1 MGSFKQRTI
10 GDFMGGGGGG
20 PEELESKKALAE
32 QSANALR
39 RYGQT
44 FVPLENMFIEDTKR
58 MLDYDASENAM
69 AMAQNQTSSLYEQG
83 IGDMQAAQFSMGL
96 DPTSG
101 RATKESS
108 ALREAQARG
117 MGLAGAGASIDYTDA
132 GYQGLGNVIN
142 MGQGVQTN
150 AVDGS
155 INRLQAGLDRSGAQ
169 AKSDFARSSSLQSIA
184 GTGAGMAYGS
194 YGLGGG

>member
-1 MGSFKQRTI
+1 
-10 GDFMGGGGGG
+10 MGGGGDG
-20 PEELESKKALAE
+20 PEELESKQALAE

-44 FVPLENMFIEDTKR
+44 FVPLENMFIEDTQR
-58 MLDYDASENAM
+58 MFDYEASQSAM

-83 IGDMQAAQFSMGL
+83 LGDMSANQFKMGL

-101 RATKESS
+101 RAQNESS

-117 MGLAGAGASIDYTDA
+117 MGLAGASAAIDYTDA
-132 GYQGLGNVIN
+132 AYQGLGNVIN
-142 MGQGVQTN
+142 MGQGLQTN
-150 AVDGS
+150 AMSGNVD
-155 INRLQAGLDRSGAQ
+155 RLQAGLDRSGAQ
-169 AKSDFARSSSLQSIA
+169 AKSDFAKSSSLQSIA

-194 YGLGGG
+194 YGLGGGG